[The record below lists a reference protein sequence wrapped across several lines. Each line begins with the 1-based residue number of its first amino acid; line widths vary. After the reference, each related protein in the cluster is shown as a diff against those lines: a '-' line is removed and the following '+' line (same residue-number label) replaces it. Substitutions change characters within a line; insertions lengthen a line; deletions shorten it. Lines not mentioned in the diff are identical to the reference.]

1 MSIKL
6 VPGQLELWQMA
17 ADMSRFDKSM
27 AAQAFRDYVS
37 EVARNQVNGPD
48 LVPKEVKIT
57 PSIDSNTGR
66 LVKYRA

>member
-17 ADMSRFDKSM
+17 AEMSRSDKSI

-37 EVARNQVNGPD
+37 LVAKTQAIGPD
-48 LVPKEVKIT
+48 LVPNAVSVT
-57 PSIDSNTGR
+57 PCIDSDTGN
-66 LVKYRA
+66 LVTHKA

>member
-17 ADMSRFDKSM
+17 AELSRFDKSI

-37 EVARNQVNGPD
+37 LVARTQALGPD
-48 LVPKEVKIT
+48 LVPKEVSVT
-57 PSIDSNTGR
+57 PSIDSDTGK
-66 LVKYRA
+66 LVTYKA